1 MISIL
6 GSLVSLGS
14 TFLQGKQDEAK
25 AKAEAAIVGIQAD
38 ADIKRAKALA
48 ATKMAES
55 GQAQNYDLDRLAME
69 QMGKSWKDEVIL
81 IIFLA
86 PMVMAFI
93 PGMDGYALAGFTVIA
108 KMPEWYLWTRNLEYL
123 NETDCQLL
131 ITRDDKERD
140 CLTFWLGQHP
150 KRLRAR
156 ELGCAL

>member
-6 GSLVSLGS
+6 GSLVSLGG

-55 GQAQNYDLDRLAME
+55 GQTQSYDLDRLAVE

-108 KMPEWYLWTRNLEYL
+108 KMPEWYQYIIIGMVVVIYGMRGMLEKIL
-123 NETDCQLL
+123 D
-131 ITRDDKERD
+131 RK
-140 CLTFWLGQHP
+140 LGVA
-150 KRLRAR
+150 K
-156 ELGCAL
+156 

>member
-6 GSLVSLGS
+6 GSLVSLGG

-55 GQAQNYDLDRLAME
+55 GQTQSYDLDRLAME

-108 KMPEWYLWTRNLEYL
+108 KMPEWYQYIIIGMVVVIYGMRGMLEKIL
-123 NETDCQLL
+123 D
-131 ITRDDKERD
+131 RK
-140 CLTFWLGQHP
+140 LGVA
-150 KRLRAR
+150 K
-156 ELGCAL
+156 